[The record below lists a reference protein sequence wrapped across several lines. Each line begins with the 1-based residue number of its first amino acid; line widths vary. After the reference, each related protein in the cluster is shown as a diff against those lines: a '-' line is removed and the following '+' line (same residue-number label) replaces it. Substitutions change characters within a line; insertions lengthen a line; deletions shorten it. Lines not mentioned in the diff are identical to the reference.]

1 MKTKSAVLRLTI
13 TFTIGIA
20 LIVITTMIFSCS
32 KNEHSGTIGTLQL
45 QADTPKSFLRSEAI
59 STIDE
64 SFITLKSVQVEVR
77 NLRIEGNS
85 FPNDQKNN
93 QSVKLGINTKQ
104 KSQPTEFGNIADSL
118 LTGPYIMNILCGTA
132 SIDEVPIQP
141 GTYKKVDFEF
151 FAGPDNSYHSIAL
164 SGMFTNTRGIS
175 VPFTLTSE
183 FAETIRLPLAE
194 NGLKISSGN
203 IISITIL
210 FDVNNWLNELDFNKA
225 NQTNGKITIT
235 KDENSGLYSAFM
247 TQMLKHIDIEKEQ
260 LNN

>member
-1 MKTKSAVLRLTI
+1 MKTKSAVLRLII

-64 SFITLKSVQVEVR
+64 SFILLKSVQVEVR

-85 FPNDQKNN
+85 LPNN
-93 QSVKLGINTKQ
+93 QSVKLGINGKQ
-104 KSQPTEFGNIADSL
+104 KSVRTEFGNTADSL
-118 LTGPYIMNILCGTA
+118 LKGPYILDIFSGTA
-132 SIDEVPIQP
+132 SIDEVPVQP

-151 FAGPDNSYHSIAL
+151 FAGPDNNNHSIAI
-164 SGMFTNTRGIS
+164 SGTFTNARGVS
-175 VPFTLTSE
+175 VPFSLTSE
-183 FAETIRLPLAE
+183 FSEIIQLPLSGR
-194 NGLKISSGN
+194 GLKIKSGN

-247 TQMLKHIDIEKEQ
+247 TQMLKHIDIKKEL